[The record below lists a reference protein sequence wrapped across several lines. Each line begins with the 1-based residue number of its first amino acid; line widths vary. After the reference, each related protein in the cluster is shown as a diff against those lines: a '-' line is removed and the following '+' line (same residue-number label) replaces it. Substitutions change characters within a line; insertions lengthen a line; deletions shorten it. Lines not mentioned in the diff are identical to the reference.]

1 VVTRP
6 RPRATRLLVVLL
18 VAISLAVITLDY
30 RGGQSGPLASLGRS
44 ALAITSPMQRAVTDV
59 TRPIGNFFA
68 GLAHL
73 PSLEQENQDL
83 RNKLRDAAAQAQSDA
98 YLREQ
103 YKTLQDLLGLRQT
116 LDPSGVTAQVIGNG
130 LSNFEWTV
138 TIDQGSKAGI
148 RVNAPVVTGS
158 SEAKLLVGT
167 VVSVAPNA
175 SIVQL
180 IIDRNSGVAAVL
192 SGSDQ
197 SGLVVGQGDA
207 DLKMSLVDRGTAVA
221 GNESVFTQGYAVN
234 GQKGLYPP
242 GLLIGEVSQTVPV
255 QNAIQASVSVRPAVD
270 FANLQYVLVLSPRGA
285 GK

>member
-6 RPRATRLLVVLL
+6 RPRATRLLVVAL

-30 RGGQSGPLASLGRS
+30 RQGQNGPLASVGRT
-44 ALAITSPMQRAVTDV
+44 AITVVAPMQRAVTDV
-59 TRPIGNFFA
+59 TRPVGNFFA

-73 PSLEQENQDL
+73 PSLEQQNQDL
-83 RNKLRDAAAQAQSDA
+83 RNELRDAAAAAQTDA
-98 YLREQ
+98 YFRDQ

-116 LDPSGVTAQVIGNG
+116 LDPSGVAAQVIGNG

-138 TIDQGSKAGI
+138 TIDKGSDDGVK
-148 RVNAPVVTGS
+148 VNAPVVTGS
-158 SEAKLLVGT
+158 ASSKLLVGT
-167 VVSVAPNA
+167 VASVAPNA

-207 DLKMSLVDRGTAVA
+207 DLKMSLVGTGTPIA

-234 GQKGLYPP
+234 GQPGLYPA
-242 GLLIGEVSQTVPV
+242 GLLIGEVSQTIPV

-270 FANLQYVLVLSPRGA
+270 FANLQDVLVLSPRGS